1 MLWLNIQEDFL
12 FTKVKGFRD
21 IFNEEIKYWN
31 KVEKIFY
38 DIFKKYDYTE
48 FKLPILE
55 KVELFKRGIGD
66 TTDIVEKEMFVFDD
80 KGGDKLALRPEGTAS
95 MVRAY
100 IENKLYSSSNLS
112 KYYYYGPMF
121 RRERPQKGRFRQF
134 TQLGIEVFGS
144 NAPMVDA
151 EVIKTMDEIFA
162 KCDIK
167 DLVKPNIN
175 SLGCADCRPDY
186 KKKLISFLT
195 SRKESLCEDCK
206 NRLEK
211 NPLRILD
218 CKIESCK
225 AEVINAPLMIDNLCS
240 NCSEHFEDVKKFL
253 KSFGVNYEIN
263 PFMVRG
269 LDYYVRTAFEFTT
282 DFLGASNAV
291 GGGGRYD
298 GLIKT
303 LGGPDIPGI
312 GYAIGVDR
320 LVALMMEKKV
330 ETAKSFKVFIIFFK
344 DTMDDG
350 FYLIDKL
357 RSENITTIFDY
368 ETGSLKNQFKKA
380 DKTMADIAIIVGPD
394 EKEKGVYTIKNMKNG
409 IQKEVKRELI
419 IDEIKNI
426 ISIGGI

>member
-1 MLWLNIQEDFL
+1 M

-21 IFNEEIKYWN
+21 IFDEEIGYWN

-38 DIFKKYDYTE
+38 DVFKKYDYTE

-80 KGGDKLALRPEGTAS
+80 KGGEKLALRPEGTAS
-95 MVRAY
+95 IVRAY

-134 TQLGIEVFGS
+134 TQVGVEVFGS
-144 NAPMVDA
+144 NAPAVDA
-151 EVIKTMDEIFA
+151 EVMKTMSEIFD
-162 KCDIK
+162 KSGISN
-167 DLVKPNIN
+167 LVKLNIN
-175 SLGCADCRPDY
+175 SLGCPDCRPDY
-186 KKKLISFLT
+186 RKKLISFLN
-195 SRKESLCEDCK
+195 SKRKNLCEDCK

-211 NPLRILD
+211 NPLRVLD
-218 CKIESCK
+218 CKLESCK
-225 AEVINAPLMIDNLCS
+225 AEVVDAPLMIDNLCPT
-240 NCSEHFEDVKKFL
+240 CFEHFEDVKGFL
-253 KSFGVNYEIN
+253 NHFGVNYEIN

-330 ETAKSFKVFIIFFK
+330 EIGKRLKVFIIFFK
-344 DTMDDG
+344 DTMEDG

-368 ETGSLKNQFKKA
+368 EIGSLKSQFKKA
-380 DKTMADIAIIVGPD
+380 DKSGADIAIIVGSD
-394 EKEKGVYTIKNMKNG
+394 EKERGIYTIKNMRNG
-409 IQKEVKRELI
+409 TQKEIKKELI
-419 IDEIKNI
+419 INEIKNI
-426 ISIGGI
+426 TSIGGI